1 MSSTLPSIQA
11 GKALAIKTANGIQT
25 GVFYIFLAL
34 SPNLLAV
41 NRQVAN
47 LEAMNNRGELEGNI
61 INEINS
67 YIHGFDGIEKSL
79 SIYRV
84 SITLLPMLVLSLA
97 VFLAFFVYV
106 TDEKKYMEYVEEV
119 KKQKN
124 NQ

>member
-1 MSSTLPSIQA
+1 MDFQET
-11 GKALAIKTANGIQT
+11 NGIQT